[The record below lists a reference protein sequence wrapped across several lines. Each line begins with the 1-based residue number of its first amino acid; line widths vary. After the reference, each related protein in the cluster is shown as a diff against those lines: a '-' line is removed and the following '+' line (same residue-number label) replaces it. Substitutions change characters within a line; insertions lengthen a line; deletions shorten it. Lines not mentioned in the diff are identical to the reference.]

1 MGRNMIRVVLVDD
14 HQVVLDGLKG
24 LLSDEP
30 DIEVVALADNGRAG
44 VELAGEHKPDVV
56 VLDVAMPELNG
67 IAAVKQILSASY
79 KTKVLALSMHTGGQI
94 VSDMLQAGAAGY
106 VVKSSPIEEVVHA
119 IKTVVIGKT
128 FLSPEIAGSIVQ
140 DYVRGTPS
148 KKDSTRS
155 ALTDREKEVLQ
166 LVAEGKSS
174 KQIAADLHVTTK
186 TIEWHRKGIMDKL
199 GIRSIAELTKYAVR
213 EGLTTLDT

>member
-1 MGRNMIRVVLVDD
+1 MIRVVLVDD
-14 HQVVLDGLKG
+14 HQVVLDGLNG

-44 VELAGEHKPDVV
+44 VELARTHRPDVV

-67 IAAVKQILSASY
+67 IAAVKQILAASPQ
-79 KTKVLALSMHTGGQI
+79 TKVLALSMHTGGQV
-94 VSDMLQAGAAGY
+94 VSDMLQTGAAGY

-119 IKTVVIGKT
+119 IKTVVSGKT

-148 KKDSTRS
+148 EKDATRS

>member
-1 MGRNMIRVVLVDD
+1 MIRVVLVDD
-14 HQVVLDGLKG
+14 HQVVLDGLNG

-30 DIEVVALADNGRAG
+30 DIEVVAVADNGRAG
-44 VELAGEHKPDVV
+44 VDLAREHRPDVV

-67 IAAVKQILSASY
+67 IAAVKQILSASGE
-79 KTKVLALSMHTGGQI
+79 TRVLALSMHTGGQI

-119 IKTVVIGKT
+119 IKTVVNGKT

-140 DYVRGTPS
+140 DYVRGKPS
-148 KKDSTRS
+148 ERNATRS

-199 GIRSIAELTKYAVR
+199 GIRSVAELTKYAVR